1 MRGRIR
7 PPFRALTAGLLA
19 ALLLPAALC
28 AAPAGALTLKIATVA
43 PAGSPWV
50 DSLRRLA
57 AEWDRLSG
65 GTVKLKIYAGGIVGE
80 EPDMIRK
87 LRIGQLQ
94 GAALS
99 QLGLGLLEPGVLA
112 LSVPFL
118 IQEEGEL
125 DYVLERIRPY
135 FESKLAAQGYRLL
148 NLSKAGWVRFF
159 GREPLIYPEDLRRL
173 KLGVPAGDAEF
184 VNTWRR
190 MGFDAFSL
198 PFADLLAGL
207 QAGMIDAFY
216 APPLVAA
223 TFQWFGP
230 ARHMTELPIAPVV
243 AAVIITSSSV
253 ERIPARLRPSLLET
267 FQRLEIELNREMESL
282 EAQALSAMK
291 AKGLKIHTV
300 PPQAAEQWKRV
311 GRQGVQVVLG
321 KSLPEESY
329 RLVVDLLAEYHRRK
343 ADER

>member
-1 MRGRIR
+1 MSRGTRL
-7 PPFRALTAGLLA
+7 PFRALPAGLLP
-19 ALLLPAALC
+19 ALFLLAALC
-28 AAPAGALTLKIATVA
+28 AAPAEALTLKIATLA

-50 DSLRRLA
+50 ESLRRMS

-65 GTVKLKIYAGGIVGE
+65 GAVRLKIYAGGIAGE

-99 QLGLGLLEPGVLA
+99 QLGLGLLEPGV
-112 LSVPFL
+112 PFL

-135 FESKLAAQGYRLL
+135 FESRLAEQGYRLL

-190 MGFDAFSL
+190 VGFNAISL

-230 ARHMTELPIAPVV
+230 ARHMSELPIAPVV
-243 AAVIITSSSV
+243 GAVVITSASI
-253 ERIPARLRPSLLET
+253 ERIPARLRESLLET
-267 FQRLEIELNREMESL
+267 FQRLEIELNREMGSL
-282 EAQALSAMK
+282 EKRALSAMEV
-291 AKGLKIHTV
+291 KGLMVHSV
-300 PPQAAEQWKRV
+300 PPQAVEQWESV

-321 KSLPEESY
+321 KSLPEEPY
-329 RLVVDLLAEYHRRK
+329 RLVVDLLAEYRR
-343 ADER
+343 RNPGGQ